1 MAIIGAPKTK
11 KVLLAELKCGSAM
24 GYDTYFLAVLDFG
37 FDLEEGFGVQDIRC
51 VAFHRLRPKGRREV
65 QELYFLF

>member
-1 MAIIGAPKTK
+1 
-11 KVLLAELKCGSAM
+11 M